1 MGFILS
7 SSVAHWLWK
16 REEGEAWR
24 ITFNPSGGREFN
36 SKLKFRLR
44 PRGGSTHLRQNVCHH
59 PRTLGCGR
67 REGKKRLSS
76 WQDYRLFLAKV
87 QPIGCSL
94 ELHSLKHEPIHGA
107 QAPDSTTCLC
117 CSEISPSFS
126 LVLLSLLFPP
136 TDLAGPG
143 EVEAK
148 S

>member
-1 MGFILS
+1 MFVIIQGHQA
-7 SSVAHWLWK
+7 VEEE
-16 REEGEAWR
+16 RE
-24 ITFNPSGGREFN
+24 
-36 SKLKFRLR
+36 
-44 PRGGSTHLRQNVCHH
+44 
-59 PRTLGCGR
+59 
-67 REGKKRLSS
+67 KRLSS

-87 QPIGCSL
+87 QPRGCSL
-94 ELHSLKHEPIHGA
+94 EPHSLKHEPTHGA